1 MDKYSPEFKE
11 IFDKI
16 DNLTPWDKVDL
27 IESLISKLDYDVNK
41 SLISKLDYDAIQEI
55 VKDFGFVKEDEIDLV
70 SEIENN
76 NLEIDVLDNMT
87 SRDIAD
93 YVYEHDDIMN
103 ELFDLMKL
111 EGIVSVLD
119 NRNKTL
125 KNLLEEINN
134 KTSAITDF
142 VCQKIKNH

>member
-1 MDKYSPEFKE
+1 MDKYSPEIKE

-27 IESLISKLDYDVNK
+27 IKH
-41 SLISKLDYDAIQEI
+41 I
-55 VKDFGFVKEDEIDLV
+55 VEHEMTEDEIEKYFIEGSGYVKYDDINLV

-76 NLEIDVLDNMT
+76 NLEFDVLDNMT
-87 SRDIAD
+87 SSDIAD
-93 YVYEHDDIMN
+93 YVYGHDDIMD

-111 EGIVSVLD
+111 EGIVSALD

-125 KNLLEEINN
+125 KNLLEEIND

-142 VCQKIKNH
+142 VCEKIKNH

>member
-1 MDKYSPEFKE
+1 MDKYLPEFKE

-27 IESLISKLDYDVNK
+27 IKH
-41 SLISKLDYDAIQEI
+41 I
-55 VKDFGFVKEDEIDLV
+55 VEHEMTEDEIEKYFIEGSGYVKYDDINLV

-76 NLEIDVLDNMT
+76 NLEFDVLDNMT
-87 SRDIAD
+87 SSDIAD
-93 YVYEHDDIMN
+93 YVYEHDDIMD
-103 ELFDLMKL
+103 ELFDLMEL
-111 EGIVSVLD
+111 EDIVSALD

-125 KNLLEEINN
+125 KNLLEEIND

-142 VCQKIKNH
+142 VCEKIKKTTE

>member
-1 MDKYSPEFKE
+1 MDKYLPEFKE

-16 DNLTPWDKVDL
+16 DNLTPWDKIDL
-27 IESLISKLDYDVNK
+27 IESLIYE
-41 SLISKLDYDAIQEI
+41 LDYDAIQEI
-55 VKDFGFVKEDEIDLV
+55 AEEFGFVKNDDIDLV

-87 SRDIAD
+87 SSDIAD
-93 YVYEHDDIMN
+93 YVYGHDDIMN

-142 VCQKIKNH
+142 VCEKIKNH

>member
-1 MDKYSPEFKE
+1 MDKYLPEFKE

>member
-1 MDKYSPEFKE
+1 MDKYLPEFKE

-27 IESLISKLDYDVNK
+27 IKH
-41 SLISKLDYDAIQEI
+41 I
-55 VKDFGFVKEDEIDLV
+55 VEHEMTEDEIEKYFIEGSGYVKYDDINLV

-76 NLEIDVLDNMT
+76 NLEFDVLDNMT
-87 SRDIAD
+87 SSDIAD
-93 YVYEHDDIMN
+93 YVYEHDDIMD
-103 ELFDLMKL
+103 ELFDLMEL
-111 EGIVSVLD
+111 EDIVSALD

-142 VCQKIKNH
+142 VCEKIKKPLSNSVV